1 MDDFKANVDKYNSI
15 QDLSSNDA
23 KLSELSKEIR
33 KEYYLFIIWLV
44 ISIIV
49 LFLTIT
55 TLLYKTEVSPL
66 VWVVVTIFIIY
77 CSFFIFNNLYH
88 LMRF

>member
-1 MDDFKANVDKYNSI
+1 MDDFKANVAKYNSI
-15 QDLSSNDA
+15 YDLSSNDA

-49 LFLTIT
+49 LILTIT
-55 TLLYKTEVSPL
+55 TLLYKTEISPL
-66 VWVVVTIFIIY
+66 VWTVVTIFIIY

-88 LMRF
+88 LLRF

>member
-1 MDDFKANVDKYNSI
+1 MDDFKANVAKYNSI

-33 KEYYLFIIWLV
+33 KEYYLFIIWL
-44 ISIIV
+44 IIAIIV
-49 LFLTIT
+49 LILTIT
-55 TLLYKTEVSPL
+55 TLLYKSEVGSL
-66 VWVVVTIFIIY
+66 VWVVITIFIIY

-88 LMRF
+88 ILRF

>member
-1 MDDFKANVDKYNSI
+1 MDDFKANVAKYNSI

-44 ISIIV
+44 IAIIV
-49 LFLTIT
+49 LILTLT
-55 TLLYKTEVSPL
+55 TLLYKSEVSSL
-66 VWVVVTIFIIY
+66 VWVVITIFIIY

-88 LMRF
+88 LLRF

>member
-23 KLSELSKEIR
+23 KLSELSKEIK

-49 LFLTIT
+49 LILTIT

-66 VWVVVTIFIIY
+66 VWLVVTIFIIY

-88 LMRF
+88 LLRF